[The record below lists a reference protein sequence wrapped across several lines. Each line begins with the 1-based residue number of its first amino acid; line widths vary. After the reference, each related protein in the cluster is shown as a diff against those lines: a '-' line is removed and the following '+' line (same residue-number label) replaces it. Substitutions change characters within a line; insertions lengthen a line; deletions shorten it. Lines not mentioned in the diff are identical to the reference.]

1 MYFLSIGYVRAI
13 AQRSRFQDI
22 QCALR
27 IRSVIEA
34 FSGLSSPSSLHS
46 MKISSSPRNTISH
59 THSFLLV
66 SGFVSVFLV
75 ARSIGQFFFP
85 AETNDDDCTLTH
97 NRRKLDFR
105 FYCRDAL
112 LFDQFQH
119 FRSEEPTQNWRQAGN
134 RHCQRAQCTHI

>member
-1 MYFLSIGYVRAI
+1 MYFLSIGYVGAN

-75 ARSIGQFFFP
+75 ARSIGQFFF
-85 AETNDDDCTLTH
+85 
-97 NRRKLDFR
+97 
-105 FYCRDAL
+105 L
-112 LFDQFQH
+112 LKRMMTTVH
-119 FRSEEPTQNWRQAGN
+119 SHTIAGN
-134 RHCQRAQCTHI
+134 SISDFTAVTHCYLINSSIFAVKSRRRTGGGRQ